1 MRFEK
6 YTLYKIEEGLDELGN
21 LKPTTI
27 KVADIDVSISIKTI
41 SEVSNDVLYQV
52 KSIAGLTK
60 YSNLNEY
67 SKYILSKDNKSYNI
81 KSFIFGRLTQLNL
94 EEVLKWMKYQRI

>member
-6 YTLYKIEEGLDELGN
+6 YTLYKIEECLDELGN

-94 EEVLKWMKYQRI
+94 EEVLK